1 MILQPDRMCR
11 LHGGASINQQN
22 GAMPC
27 GYCTLLVT
35 AVVIMAALA
44 AISTGLPDNNE
55 TIFI

>member
-1 MILQPDRMCR
+1 VPTVRR
-11 LHGGASINQQN
+11 RINPKN

-35 AVVIMAALA
+35 AVVIIAALA
-44 AISTGLPDNNE
+44 AISAGLPDNNK